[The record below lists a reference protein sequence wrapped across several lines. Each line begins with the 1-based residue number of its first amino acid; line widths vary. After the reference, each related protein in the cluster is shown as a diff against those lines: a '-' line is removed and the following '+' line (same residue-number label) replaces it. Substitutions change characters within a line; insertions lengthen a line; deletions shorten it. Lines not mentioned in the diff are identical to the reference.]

1 MDIKLELDF
10 SQTGKLEDLK
20 FSRETPTPFIPIP
33 GTINDYPKERAQQFL
48 NKFSEICSAQDDD
61 KYVIATIIRLIVSSP
76 DLVDLTE
83 YDLLDLAD
91 SISKL

>member
-1 MDIKLELDF
+1 MSLDF
-10 SQTGKLEDLK
+10 YLEMDLDTGSGELFL
-20 FSRETPTPFIPIP
+20 

-61 KYVIATIIRLIVSSP
+61 NYVIATIIRLIVFSP